1 MSLTI
6 TSGHLAGII
15 VTLAGVTLVGLYAG
29 RRVKS
34 AGDFQIGGRR
44 AGAAVVAGAIMGT
57 LIGGSSTIGTAQMA
71 FKYGLCAW
79 WFTLGSGIGCALLG
93 LGMVRRVREAPLHTV
108 PQYLGLSYAKSTGL
122 IACAVAFICSG
133 LGVVAQGLSGV
144 ALLSSMFGMSSL
156 TAAGICVLL
165 VLGFVIFGGVWG
177 AGLVGVFKSSLL
189 YLAVVGSGALAYW
202 LAGGQAGLTA
212 LFPSFPWFSFFG
224 RSFNQDLAL
233 GLSMLMGVLSSQY
246 YIQAVYAGKSLA
258 DARRGA
264 LISAVLIPPVGLGG
278 VLVGLYM
285 RANFP
290 GISSDQVLLQFILGY
305 LPPVLAGV
313 ALAAL
318 LITVIGTWAGIVL
331 GISTILTRDIY
342 KQYIRPGVEDSG
354 MLLMQ
359 RLIILL
365 VCLLSVPV
373 ITTSAGTLIM
383 GWVTLSMFLQGCT
396 VLLPLLA
403 ALFLPRLVTPAA
415 ATLSALLGP
424 LAVVAW
430 YVLFPDGLSPVYP
443 GFLVSLLT
451 IILVSLVD
459 RRSPG
464 ARSRLTDTTK

>member
-1 MSLTI
+1 M
-6 TSGHLAGII
+6 
-15 VTLAGVTLVGLYAG
+15 
-29 RRVKS
+29 
-34 AGDFQIGGRR
+34 
-44 AGAAVVAGAIMGT
+44 
-57 LIGGSSTIGTAQMA
+57 
-71 FKYGLCAW
+71 
-79 WFTLGSGIGCALLG
+79 
-93 LGMVRRVREAPLHTV
+93 
-108 PQYLGLSYAKSTGL
+108 
-122 IACAVAFICSG
+122 
-133 LGVVAQGLSGV
+133 
-144 ALLSSMFGMSSL
+144 
-156 TAAGICVLL
+156 
-165 VLGFVIFGGVWG
+165 
-177 AGLVGVFKSSLL
+177 
-189 YLAVVGSGALAYW
+189 
-202 LAGGQAGLTA
+202 
-212 LFPSFPWFSFFG
+212 
-224 RSFNQDLAL
+224 
-233 GLSMLMGVLSSQY
+233 
-246 YIQAVYAGKSLA
+246 
-258 DARRGA
+258 
-264 LISAVLIPPVGLGG
+264 
-278 VLVGLYM
+278 
-285 RANFP
+285 
-290 GISSDQVLLQFILGY
+290 
-305 LPPVLAGV
+305 AGV

>member
-1 MSLTI
+1 MSI

-15 VTLAGVTLVGLYAG
+15 VTLTGVTLVGLYAG

-34 AGDFQIGGRR
+34 ARDFQIGSRR
-44 AGAAVVAGAIMGT
+44 ASTAVVAGAIMGT
-57 LIGGSSTIGTAQMA
+57 LVGGSSTIGTAQMA

-79 WFTLGSGIGCALLG
+79 WFTLGSGIGCALLC
-93 LGMVRRVREAPLHTV
+93 LMARRVREVPLHTV
-108 PQYLGLSYAKSTGL
+108 PQYLGFSFVKSTGL
-122 IACAVAFICSG
+122 VACVVAFICSG

-144 ALLSSMFGMSSL
+144 ALLSAMFGITSL
-156 TAAGICVLL
+156 AAAGLCVLL

-177 AGLVGVFKSSLL
+177 TGLVGVLKSSLL
-189 YLAVVGSGALAYW
+189 YLAVVGSGALAYY
-202 LAGGQAGLTA
+202 LAGGQAGLVA
-212 LFPSFPWFSFFG
+212 VFPSFPWFSFFG
-224 RSFNQDLAL
+224 RSFNQDFAM
-233 GLSMLMGVLSSQY
+233 GLSMLAGVLSSQY
-246 YIQAVYAGKSLA
+246 YIQAIYAGKSLA

-264 LISAVLIPPVGLGG
+264 LLSAVLVPPVGLGG

-290 GISSDQVLLQFILGY
+290 GISPDQALPQFILGH
-305 LPPVLAGV
+305 LPPFLAGV

-318 LITVIGTWAGIVL
+318 LITVICTWSGIVL

-342 KQYIRPGVEDSG
+342 KQYIRPGVGDSG

-365 VCLLSVPV
+365 VCLLSVPL

-383 GWVTLSMFLQGCT
+383 GWVTLSMVLQSCAT
-396 VLLPLLA
+396 LLPLLA
-403 ALFLPRLVTPAA
+403 ALYLPRLVTPAA

-424 LAVVAW
+424 LAVAVW
-430 YVLFPDGLSPVYP
+430 HLLFPDGLSPLYP
-443 GFLVSLLT
+443 GFLVSLLV

-459 RRSPG
+459 RRG
-464 ARSRLTDTTK
+464 QDARGQLMDTTR

>member
-1 MSLTI
+1 MPAGSTHF
-6 TSGHLAGII
+6 SGF
-15 VTLAGVTLVGLYAG
+15 
-29 RRVKS
+29 
-34 AGDFQIGGRR
+34 D
-44 AGAAVVAGAIMGT
+44 
-57 LIGGSSTIGTAQMA
+57 
-71 FKYGLCAW
+71 
-79 WFTLGSGIGCALLG
+79 
-93 LGMVRRVREAPLHTV
+93 
-108 PQYLGLSYAKSTGL
+108 
-122 IACAVAFICSG
+122 
-133 LGVVAQGLSGV
+133 
-144 ALLSSMFGMSSL
+144 
-156 TAAGICVLL
+156 
-165 VLGFVIFGGVWG
+165 
-177 AGLVGVFKSSLL
+177 
-189 YLAVVGSGALAYW
+189 
-202 LAGGQAGLTA
+202 
-212 LFPSFPWFSFFG
+212 PS
-224 RSFNQDLAL
+224 
-233 GLSMLMGVLSSQY
+233 
-246 YIQAVYAGKSLA
+246 
-258 DARRGA
+258 
-264 LISAVLIPPVGLGG
+264 VGLGG

-290 GISSDQVLLQFILGY
+290 GISSDQVLPQFILGY
-305 LPPVLAGV
+305 LPRFGRRGPGCPADYGHRHL
-313 ALAAL
+313 
-318 LITVIGTWAGIVL
+318 AGIVL